1 MLNSGCFI
9 KLLRPFCHYLKQRTG
24 QLPAHCKIN
33 NIKTKTSMF
42 VFKRAKGEQ
51 TRRHWGALVGLAP
64 SNKTPRPQIENV
76 KHYK

>member
-1 MLNSGCFI
+1 
-9 KLLRPFCHYLKQRTG
+9 
-24 QLPAHCKIN
+24 
-33 NIKTKTSMF
+33 MF